1 LKFGRMYQR
10 VVLSMCSRA
19 KVGRKIVKYGIDYET
34 LFQRRYRMRSLCF
47 VVCEDSGIDGIKSLG
62 RGQGVEKLNLL
73 TITRFSRM
81 YQI

>member
-1 LKFGRMYQR
+1 
-10 VVLSMCSRA
+10 MCSRA

-62 RGQGVEKLNLL
+62 RGQCVEKLEKLNLT
-73 TITRFSRM
+73 TITRFSCM
-81 YQI
+81 YHFI